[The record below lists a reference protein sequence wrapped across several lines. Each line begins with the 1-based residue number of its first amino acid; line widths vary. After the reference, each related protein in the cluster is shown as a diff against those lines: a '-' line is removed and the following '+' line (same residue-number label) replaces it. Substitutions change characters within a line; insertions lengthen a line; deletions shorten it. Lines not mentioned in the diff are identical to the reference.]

1 LVVGRSDSTY
11 VSSDG
16 EKVNTVD
23 AGVFVAVAVRVGV
36 ALDGMVAVLV
46 AVFVTII
53 VEVRVGVAALLAVA
67 VGVLVDVGV
76 AGAVVLVGGGAELD
90 KVWIISWGPFAA
102 ASRLL
107 KFMIEV
113 LVVLTPKS

>member
-1 LVVGRSDSTY
+1 MVVGRSDSTY
-11 VSSDG
+11 VSSEG
-16 EKVNTVD
+16 EKVNPVD

-36 ALDGMVAVLV
+36 ALDGVLAVLV
-46 AVFVTII
+46 AVV
-53 VEVRVGVAALLAVA
+53 VGVRVSVAALLAVA

-76 AGAVVLVGGGAELD
+76 AGAVVFVGGGAELD
-90 KVWIISWGPFAA
+90 KVWIISWGPFAD

-107 KFMIEV
+107 KFMTEV

>member
-1 LVVGRSDSTY
+1 MVVGRSDSTY
-11 VSSDG
+11 VSSEG
-16 EKVNTVD
+16 EKANTVG

-46 AVFVTII
+46 AVV
-53 VEVRVGVAALLAVA
+53 VGVRVGVAALLAVA
-67 VGVLVDVGV
+67 VGVLVEVGV
-76 AGAVVLVGGGAELD
+76 AGAVVFVGGGAELD

-107 KFMIEV
+107 KFMTEV
-113 LVVLTPKS
+113 LVVLTPSS